1 MAVATPVIEFR
12 QVAKIYN
19 PGEAEVRALDNV
31 DLTIEEGEMVAI
43 MGPSGSG
50 KSTMMNLIGCL
61 DRPTSGE
68 YRLLGEEVGRKSDN
82 ELAEV
87 RNRRIGF
94 IFQTF
99 NLLPR
104 LTAIQN
110 AELPL
115 LYRGGPTPVR
125 REASRKA
132 LEAVG
137 LGHRLHHRP
146 AQLSGGESQR
156 VAIARTIATDP
167 AIVLGDEP
175 TGNLD
180 SRSGAEVMAIF
191 QDLNRRGR
199 TVIVVTHD
207 DQIAHHCRRIV
218 RLRDGKLV
226 RDETVAKP
234 LVASPASMP
243 LAGALGGAGLAGA
256 GSTGSGGGRG

>member
-1 MAVATPVIEFR
+1 MSAVGTPIIEFR
-12 QVAKIYN
+12 QVSKVYN
-19 PGEAEVRALDNV
+19 PGEAEVHALDRV

-50 KSTMMNLIGCL
+50 KSTMMNIIGCL

-68 YRLLGEEVGRKSDN
+68 YRLLGEEVSRKNDN
-82 ELAEV
+82 QLAEV

-94 IFQTF
+94 IFQNF
-99 NLLPR
+99 NLLSR
-104 LTAIQN
+104 LTALQN
-110 AELPL
+110 TELPL
-115 LYRGGPTPVR
+115 LYRGVPTAER
-125 REASRKA
+125 REASRRA

-156 VAIARTIATDP
+156 VAIARTIAADP

-199 TVIVVTHD
+199 TVVIVTHD
-207 DQIAHHCRRIV
+207 EQIARHCRRIV
-218 RLRDGKLV
+218 RVRDGRLV
-226 RDETVAKP
+226 RIETVSEP
-234 LVASPASMP
+234 LVASPSTMP
-243 LAGALGGAGLAGA
+243 MAGALGGAASAEGM
-256 GSTGSGGGRG
+256 GGGRG

>member
-1 MAVATPVIEFR
+1 MARAVIDLR
-12 QVAKIYN
+12 DISKVYN
-19 PGEAEVRALDNV
+19 PGEAAVHALDHV

-50 KSTMMNLIGCL
+50 KSTLMNIIGCL

-68 YRLLGEEVGRKSDN
+68 YRLLDEEVSRKNDN
-82 ELAEV
+82 QLAEV

-99 NLLPR
+99 NLLTR
-104 LTAIQN
+104 LTAQQN

-115 LYRGGPTPVR
+115 LYRGVSVAAR
-125 REASRKA
+125 REASIKA

-146 AQLSGGESQR
+146 AQLSGGECQR
-156 VAIARTIATDP
+156 AAIARTIATDP

-191 QDLNRRGR
+191 QGLNRRGR

-207 DQIAHHCRRIV
+207 EAIAHHCRRII

-226 RDETVAKP
+226 RDERVTEPSV
-234 LVASPASMP
+234 
-243 LAGALGGAGLAGA
+243 AGAAGLGGAL
-256 GSTGSGGGRG
+256 S

>member
-1 MAVATPVIEFR
+1 MATPVIELR

-19 PGEAEVRALDNV
+19 PGEAAVNALDHV

-50 KSTMMNLIGCL
+50 KSTMMNLIGLL
-61 DRPTSGE
+61 DQPSTGE
-68 YRLLGEEVGRKSDN
+68 YLLLGEDMSRKNDN
-82 ELAEV
+82 QLAEE

-94 IFQTF
+94 IFQNF

-110 AELPL
+110 TELPL
-115 LYRGGPTPVR
+115 LYRGVPGPER

-146 AQLSGGESQR
+146 PQLSGGESQR

-199 TVIVVTHD
+199 TVIIVTHD
-207 DQIAHHCRRIV
+207 DQIAHHCKRIV
-218 RLRDGKLV
+218 RVRDGKLV
-226 RDETVAKP
+226 RDETVAQP
-234 LVASPASMP
+234 LVASPGTMP
-243 LAGALGGAGLAGA
+243 LAGA
-256 GSTGSGGGRG
+256 GGGGV